1 MLAGAGTPSLGAD
14 RMGERLLNGNFL
26 LVLASNAVLGAPM
39 PMLIILGG
47 LAGILLA
54 PVDALATVP
63 VSVQMFAGLL
73 AAAPMSV
80 FMGRY
85 GRKPGFL
92 VAAGLACAGGLI
104 GMLALFW
111 NSFWMLC
118 LGHACLGAALISFGY
133 FRFAAA
139 EVVAEKW
146 RPSAISFT
154 LGAGLVAAVLGPEIF
169 IQTRDAFAPIPFA
182 GAYLAIAGI
191 AAAGSVLVLVTRY
204 PPPAAAQRRDGQA
217 PTPAA
222 ASARAVL
229 RRPRV
234 AVALIASAASYAVM
248 VLLMTPAPL
257 AIVGCGFTDAQAG
270 DVIRWHVIAMFAP
283 SFFTGM
289 LISRFGS
296 GAIITTGAVLL
307 GLSAVAA
314 LADTT
319 LAHFYVSQI
328 LLGVGWNFGFV
339 GATAMLTES
348 IDPTE
353 RPAIQGVNDTGVAL
367 ASTIASFGSGALIS
381 TYDWTTVAY
390 SALPI
395 AVGIGL
401 AVLALRLATAR
412 GTADISR
419 S

>member
-1 MLAGAGTPSLGAD
+1 MSD
-14 RMGERLLNGNFL
+14 RLLNPNFL

-54 PVDALATVP
+54 PFDAMATVP
-63 VSVQMFAGLL
+63 VSLQMFAGLL

-85 GRKPGFL
+85 GRKLGFL
-92 VAAGLACAGGLI
+92 LAAGLAFAGGLA

-111 NSFWMLC
+111 GSFWLLC
-118 LGHACLGAALISFGY
+118 LGHGCLGAALISFGY

-139 EVVAEKW
+139 ELVVEKW
-146 RPSAISFT
+146 RPTAISFT

-169 IQTRDAFAPIPFA
+169 ILTRDAFAPIPFA

-204 PPPAAAQRRDGQA
+204 PPPPKSVETDAAAPPVA
-217 PTPAA
+217 P
-222 ASARAVL
+222 ASAIV
-229 RRPRV
+229 RRPKV
-234 AVALIASAASYAVM
+234 AVALVASAASYAAM
-248 VLLMTPAPL
+248 VLLMTPTPL
-257 AIVGCGFTDAQAG
+257 AMVGCGFTDAQAG

-296 GAIITTGAVLL
+296 GTIVTLGAVLL

-314 LADTT
+314 IAGIT
-319 LAHFYVSQI
+319 LAHFYVSLI

-339 GATAMLTES
+339 GGTAMLSES
-348 IDPTE
+348 LSPAE
-353 RPAIQGVNDTGVAL
+353 RPAVQGINDTGVAL

-381 TYDWTTVAY
+381 AFDWTSVALA
-390 SALPI
+390 ALPVVAAI
-395 AVGIGL
+395 VLATLVLRLSAARRAVG
-401 AVLALRLATAR
+401 APR
-412 GTADISR
+412 
-419 S
+419 

>member
-1 MLAGAGTPSLGAD
+1 MS
-14 RMGERLLNGNFL
+14 ERLLNRNFL

-54 PVDALATVP
+54 PLDALATVP
-63 VSVQMFAGLL
+63 VSVQMLAGLV
-73 AAAPMSV
+73 AAAPMSM
-80 FMGRY
+80 FMGRF
-85 GRKPGFL
+85 GRKLGFL
-92 VAAGLACAGGLI
+92 AAAGLAFAGGLT

-111 NSFWMLC
+111 SSFWLLC

-139 EVVAEKW
+139 ELVAEKW

-169 IQTRDAFAPIPFA
+169 IQTRDAFEPIPFA

-191 AAAGSVLVLVTRY
+191 AAAGSVLVFVTRY
-204 PPPAAAQRRDGQA
+204 PPPAAQPRDGQA
-217 PTPAA
+217 PATATP
-222 ASARAVL
+222 SARVVL

-234 AVALIASAASYAVM
+234 KVALIASAASYAVM

-257 AIVGCGFTDAQAG
+257 AMVGCGFTDVQAG

-283 SFFTGM
+283 SFFTGI

-296 GAIITTGAVLL
+296 GAIIATGAILL
-307 GLSAVAA
+307 GLAAIVA

-319 LAHFYVSQI
+319 LSHFYASQI

-339 GATAMLTES
+339 GATAMLAES
-348 IDPTE
+348 IDPAE

-381 TYDWTTVAY
+381 TFAWTTVVY
-390 SALPI
+390 SSLPI
-395 AVGIGL
+395 TVAIVL
-401 AVLALRLATAR
+401 AILALRVATTGAAPDAR
-412 GTADISR
+412 R

>member
-1 MLAGAGTPSLGAD
+1 MLRSQGARASRPGVAC
-14 RMGERLLNGNFL
+14 MNERLLNGSFL

-54 PVDALATVP
+54 PFDALATVP
-63 VSVQMFAGLL
+63 VSVQMLAGLV

-85 GRKPGFL
+85 GRKLGFL
-92 VAAGLACAGGLI
+92 VAAGLAFAGGLA

-111 NSFWMLC
+111 SSFWMLC

-139 EVVAEKW
+139 ELVAEKW
-146 RPSAISFT
+146 RPTAISFT

-169 IQTRDAFAPIPFA
+169 ILTRDAFQPIPFA
-182 GAYLAIAGI
+182 GAYLAIAAI

-204 PPPAAAQRRDGQA
+204 PPPPAQRRDGQA
-217 PTPAA
+217 PAV
-222 ASARAVL
+222 ASARVIV
-229 RRPRV
+229 RRPKV
-234 AVALIASAASYAVM
+234 AVALVASAASYAAM
-248 VLLMTPAPL
+248 VLLMTPTPL
-257 AIVGCGFTDAQAG
+257 AMVGCGFSDAQAG

-283 SFFTGM
+283 SFFTGL

-296 GAIITTGAVLL
+296 STIVTTGAMLL

-314 LADTT
+314 IAGIT
-319 LAHFYVSQI
+319 LVHFYVSLI
-328 LLGVGWNFGFV
+328 LLGIGWNFGFV

-348 IDPTE
+348 LDATE
-353 RPAIQGVNDTGVAL
+353 RPVVQGVNDTGVAL

-381 TYDWTTVAY
+381 AFDWTTVALA
-390 SALPI
+390 SLPVVVAI
-395 AVGIGL
+395 
-401 AVLALRLATAR
+401 VLATLVLRLTAS
-412 GTADISR
+412 SR
-419 S
+419 ALGARRS